1 MKKKIRYYLLFLPLI
16 LFTSCSKDEV
26 NEYYARP
33 DSLEDPIYQQ
43 LVSRGNFTNLTTLIE
58 KAGYKDILGKSGY
71 WTMIAPNDA
80 AFAEFFQEQGISGVS
95 EIDSEMAS
103 QIVKYALIYNAFR
116 TERMSDYQSPAGWME
131 DMAFK
136 RRTAYYVGY
145 EEDKLVDGKNSVV
158 IQSNR
163 NNAEGSIPYVD
174 GDNNNKHITYF
185 MDEFMMANGL
195 GATDYNYFYPDA
207 NYTGFNVLDAEV
219 VKADIVAENGII
231 HESNK
236 VLLPLPS
243 IDKKLEDSPNY
254 SLFREMLEEHLVEY
268 PENQDA
274 TTSYFN
280 YTGKT
285 DPVLLKSYDPA
296 LIYSPNNE
304 NYIKS
309 DDNDAQS
316 DGYTLFAPNNTV
328 LQTFIDDVLLKN
340 YTSLSQLPKYIY
352 EDFFNAHMVQNA
364 VWPSLVGGY
373 SNALEEDIRIDLN
386 NDIDI
391 VNGKKNVEILSN
403 GFFYGTNKIQE
414 SNLFYSVYTS
424 AYLDPEFTLATRL
437 FNDGSGYK
445 EIISNIYSNYTLFL
459 PSDRVLGNLGFDY
472 DINRTEWVYRD
483 RNGNE
488 VRGTLARNR
497 LLRVLFNSIVPTPND
512 ELSLSVLAGSG
523 IIRSGDLDLAGEYI
537 KWENNQI
544 WTAGNDEIGNRVNL
558 MIDSDTGLPRY
569 EEQSN
574 GRTYYIDNLLEP
586 AENFPGAVLQEL
598 ATQPGSEFEYF
609 YNYLNNSSIFDN
621 TVGSIDGV
629 ELGTS
634 YTFIIPNNAAIEQ
647 AVRDGVLPGD
657 SATGVPTYTAAD
669 VLEEEKIAA
678 FLKYHIIATRTASDD
693 GLVNGLTETL
703 LKTELGEKTYVN
715 ISNTPGDKVA
725 GTPGDLVFTDDGN
738 RLASFIPAQS
748 NNLANRTLIHLVD
761 NYLLYTE

>member
-1 MKKKIRYYLLFLPLI
+1 MPLI

-26 NEYYARP
+26 NKYYERP

-43 LVSRGNFTNLTTLIE
+43 LVARGNFTSLTALIE

-80 AFAEFFQEQGISGVS
+80 AFAEFFQEQGYANAAAV
-95 EIDSEMAS
+95 EDTTAVK
-103 QIVKYALIYNAFR
+103 IVKYALIYNAFR

-145 EEDKLVDGKNSVV
+145 EENVSVGSGNKV
-158 IQSNR
+158 LIQSNR
-163 NNAEGSIPYVD
+163 NNAEGSIPYVS
-174 GDNNNKHITYF
+174 GDNNNKHISYF
-185 MDEFMMANGL
+185 MDEFMTANGL
-195 GATDYNYFYPDA
+195 GASDYNYFYPDA
-207 NYTGFNVLDAEV
+207 NYMGFNVLDAEV
-219 VKADIVAENGII
+219 INADIVAENGII

-243 IDKKLEDSPNY
+243 LDKKLQESPNY
-254 SLFREMLEEHLVEY
+254 SLFRELLEEHLVEY
-268 PENQDA
+268 PVNQDA
-274 TTSYFN
+274 TTAYFN

-285 DPVLLKSYDPA
+285 DEVLLKTYDPA
-296 LIYSPNNE
+296 LIFSPNNE
-304 NYIKS
+304 NYLKS
-309 DDNDAQS
+309 DDNDAQT
-316 DGYTLFAPNNTV
+316 DGYTLFVPNNTV
-328 LQTFIDDVLLKN
+328 LQTFIDEVLLKN
-340 YTSLSQLPKYIY
+340 YTSLNQLPKYVF
-352 EDFFNAHMVQNA
+352 EDFFNAHMVQNS
-364 VWPSLVGGY
+364 VWPSKAAGF

-386 NDIDI
+386 ADIDI
-391 VNGKKNVEILSN
+391 DPVTQKKNAQILSN

-459 PSDRVLGNLGFDY
+459 PSDTVLGELGFDY
-472 DINRTEWVYRD
+472 DINRTEWVYVD
-483 RNGNE
+483 INGNE

-497 LLRVLFNSIVPTPND
+497 LLRVLFNGIVPTPNG
-512 ELSLSVLAGSG
+512 ELDDLSGSG
-523 IIRSGDLDLAGEYI
+523 IIRSGDVDLAGEYI
-537 KWENNQI
+537 KWENNQL
-544 WTAGNDEIGNRVNL
+544 WTAGNDELGNRVNL
-558 MIDSDTGLPRY
+558 KIDASTGQPRY

-574 GRTYYIDNLLEP
+574 GRTYYIDNLLQP
-586 AENFPGAVLQEL
+586 AENFPGAVLQTL

-609 YNYLNNSSIFDN
+609 YNYLNNSPIFDN

-647 AVRDGVLPGD
+647 AVLDGVLPGD
-657 SATGVPTYTAAD
+657 PTVGSAAD
-669 VLEEEKIAA
+669 VIEEEQIAT

-693 GLVNGLTETL
+693 GLVNGLSETL

-715 ISNTPGDKVA
+715 IASA
-725 GTPGDLVFTDDGN
+725 PGDLIFTDNGN